1 MLIKEAKVSAEQIRD
16 WFFENRCDIYDE
28 SRYDESVELAA
39 IHFGLPQSR
48 ILAIL
53 QDDELL

>member
-1 MLIKEAKVSAEQIRD
+1 MSKYARICNQEVRV
-16 WFFENRCDIYDE
+16 WFFDNRCDIHDE
-28 SRYDESVELAA
+28 SRYDESVGLAA
-39 IHFGLPQSR
+39 IRFGLPQSR